1 MKSTRVGTTLK
12 TKNIVGPKIRAAR
25 LALRPACTQDDLTGR
40 LSKLDIKIDRSA
52 IARIERGQRYVMDY
66 ELYAIAKCLKISVE
80 DLLKH

>member
-1 MKSTRVGTTLK
+1 VKSTRVGTAIT

-25 LALRPACTQDDLTGR
+25 LALRPTCTQDDLTGR
-40 LSKLDIKIDRSA
+40 LSNLDIKIDRSA

-66 ELYAIAKCLKISVE
+66 ELWAIAKCLKVNVE